1 MHSEFP
7 GAARNTFENVR
18 HLVKTAGGPLT
29 ALAGLCREA
38 GMELFPRVRMNSHYD
53 IDPAS
58 PSYGRLRREH
68 PELLIGRQG
77 EQIPEGGIEWGI
89 KTGLNYAFPEVR
101 EYMYSIITE
110 LFERFE
116 VDGLELDFMRHPAL
130 FRTEE
135 AFQSAYLMTGLV
147 RRVRERM
154 REVGSSRGRTIRLA
168 VRVPPTLAD
177 SKRVG
182 LDVAEWIADGL
193 VDVVVVGG
201 GFIPFETSVDEFAAA
216 AEGTGIQ
223 VYGCAVRVPPTLADS
238 KRVGLDVA
246 EWIADGLV
254 DIVVV
259 GGGFIPFETSVDEFA
274 AAAEGTGIQV
284 YGCAVRVPPTLAD
297 SKRVGLDVA
306 EWIADGLVDIVVVG
320 GGFIPF
326 ETSVDEF
333 AAAAE
338 GTGIQV
344 YGCIEALR
352 PAVDERVIRA
362 LASLFWKSGASGVY
376 LYNFFTMAGDW
387 NRRVLNQ
394 IADPEALARLDK
406 RYEIDQ
412 TGPFYP
418 CGAGHSCAFRYA
430 SPPAQ
435 LPVTLGESYSGEGPL
450 LRFEITD
457 DLEAAS
463 ADGCLAGC
471 TLSLNLDNLARTHRI
486 DARLNGS
493 ALPWSSGRVSHDGWS
508 QWVRSGTAEHTITPS
523 YPVEV
528 MRPGVAVE
536 YDLAP
541 PPLKQ
546 GQNELEVHLVGDTE
560 GAGAPVVLTGVDV
573 SVNYRSHE

>member
-1 MHSEFP
+1 MESPRKSPPVVCTDDAWFMIATEAPLTVEIIREKMLGLYEGTPAALWWAVGDHEVYHHETEVGERFGEGYDDIEPARYHSMHSEFP

-68 PELLIGRQG
+68 PELLIGRPG

-89 KTGLNYAFPEVR
+89 KTCLNYAFPEVR

-201 GFIPFETSVDEFAAA
+201 GFIPFET
-216 AEGTGIQ
+216 
-223 VYGCAVRVPPTLADS
+223 P
-238 KRVGLDVA
+238 
-246 EWIADGLV
+246 
-254 DIVVV
+254 
-259 GGGFIPFETSVDEFA
+259 
-274 AAAEGTGIQV
+274 
-284 YGCAVRVPPTLAD
+284 
-297 SKRVGLDVA
+297 
-306 EWIADGLVDIVVVG
+306 
-320 GGFIPF
+320 
-326 ETSVDEF
+326 VDEF

-362 LASLFWKSGASGVY
+362 LASLFWKSGASDVY

-463 ADGCLAGC
+463 ADGSLAGC

-493 ALPWSSGRVSHDGWS
+493 ALPWSSGQVSHDGWS

>member
-1 MHSEFP
+1 MESPRKSPPVICTDDAWFMIATEAPLTVEIIREKMLGLYEGTPAALWWAAGDHEVYHHETEVGERFGEGYDDIEPARYHSMHSEFP

-68 PELLIGRQG
+68 PELLIGRPG

-182 LDVAEWIADGL
+182 LDVAEWVADGL

-201 GFIPFETSVDEFAAA
+201 GFIPFET
-216 AEGTGIQ
+216 
-223 VYGCAVRVPPTLADS
+223 P
-238 KRVGLDVA
+238 
-246 EWIADGLV
+246 
-254 DIVVV
+254 
-259 GGGFIPFETSVDEFA
+259 
-274 AAAEGTGIQV
+274 
-284 YGCAVRVPPTLAD
+284 
-297 SKRVGLDVA
+297 
-306 EWIADGLVDIVVVG
+306 
-320 GGFIPF
+320 
-326 ETSVDEF
+326 VDEF

-463 ADGCLAGC
+463 ADGSLAGC

>member
-1 MHSEFP
+1 MVSPRKSPPVICTDDAWFMIAAEPPLTVEIIREKMLRLYEGTPAALWWAVGDHEVYHHETEVGERFGEGYDDIESALYHSIHSEYP
-7 GAARNTFENVR
+7 GAARNTFENVK

-58 PSYGRLRREH
+58 PSYGRFRREH
-68 PELLIGRQG
+68 PELLIGRPG

-89 KTGLNYAFPEVR
+89 KTGLDYAFPEVR
-101 EYMYSIITE
+101 DYMYSIITE

-116 VDGLELDFMRHPAL
+116 IDGLELDFMRHPAL

-135 AFQSAYLMTGLV
+135 AFQSGYLMTDLV

-154 REVGSSRGRTIRLA
+154 TEVGSSRGRTIRLA

-182 LDVAEWIADGL
+182 LDVAEWMADGL

-201 GFIPFETSVDEFAAA
+201 GFIPFETPVDEF
-216 AEGTGIQ
+216 
-223 VYGCAVRVPPTLADS
+223 V
-238 KRVGLDVA
+238 
-246 EWIADGLV
+246 
-254 DIVVV
+254 
-259 GGGFIPFETSVDEFA
+259 
-274 AAAEGTGIQV
+274 
-284 YGCAVRVPPTLAD
+284 
-297 SKRVGLDVA
+297 
-306 EWIADGLVDIVVVG
+306 
-320 GGFIPF
+320 
-326 ETSVDEF
+326 
-333 AAAAE
+333 AAAE

-352 PAVDERVIRA
+352 PTVDERVMRA
-362 LASLFWKSGASGVY
+362 LASLFWKGGASGVY
-376 LYNFFTMAGDW
+376 LYNFFTMAADW

-406 RYEIDQ
+406 RYEIDR

-418 CGAGHSCAFRYA
+418 CGAGHGCAFRNA

-435 LPVTLGESYSGEGPL
+435 LPVTLGESYAGEGPL

-463 ADGCLAGC
+463 ADGSLAGC
-471 TLSLNLDNLARTHRI
+471 TLSLKLDNLAQAQSL
-486 DARLNGS
+486 DARLNGR
-493 ALPWSSGRVSHDGWS
+493 ALPRSSGRVSHDGWS
-508 QWVRSGTAEHTITPS
+508 QWVRSSTAEHTITPS
-523 YPVEV
+523 YPVESR
-528 MRPGVAVE
+528 RPGVAVE
-536 YDLAP
+536 YDLGC

-546 GQNELEVHLVGDTE
+546 GRNELEVHLVGDAE
-560 GAGAPVVLTGVDV
+560 GAGAPVVLTGADV
-573 SVNYRSHE
+573 SVSYRSHE